1 MHGSVAIFV
10 LHVDVGALR
19 HQQLHQFGV
28 ALRHRQLQRRL
39 IAVVADVDVT
49 SSLQKSKKDMKNKM
63 NSVQP
68 DFICSKRGSDF
79 NAAVKT

>member
-39 IAVVADVDVT
+39 VAVVADVDVT
-49 SSLQKSKKDMKNKM
+49 STLRKSKMHIKNKM

-68 DFICSKRGSDF
+68 DFIYSKRGSDF